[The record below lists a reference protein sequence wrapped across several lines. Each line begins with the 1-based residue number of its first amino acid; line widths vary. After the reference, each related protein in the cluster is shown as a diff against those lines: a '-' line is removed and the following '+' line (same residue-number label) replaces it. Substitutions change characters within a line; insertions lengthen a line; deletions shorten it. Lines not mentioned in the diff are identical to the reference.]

1 MDTVKHAWN
10 ISDDRAKEISI
21 VIRTNK
27 KKILTNLKQNF
38 VCLVFFYPRIFFF
51 ILNQDCVR
59 DIYLNTSR
67 PNVFVS
73 QRFAQMNDVANLS
86 IIRQKGI
93 TFFLFPYA
101 SHNSCIS
108 SLSSLKSML
117 RETCF
122 AGANHASS
130 FAFWF
135 MIKTVA
141 VNFNPIH

>member
-1 MDTVKHAWN
+1 MLRICLLLLTKDGTSKSQS
-10 ISDDRAKEISI
+10 IKELII
-21 VIRTNK
+21 LKEENLQIWTNSY
-27 KKILTNLKQNF
+27 
-38 VCLVFFYPRIFFF
+38 FFLR
-51 ILNQDCVR
+51 NQDF
-59 DIYLNTSR
+59 DIYSNTSR

-101 SHNSCIS
+101 SQYSCIS